1 MNRMVKDYRME
12 LEKRWGRLKR
22 RKERERYWM
31 RERDRKVWN
40 GIEKEELVLDDR
52 MESR

>member
-12 LEKRWGRLKR
+12 LEKRWGWLKW
-22 RKERERYWM
+22 RKKRERYLM

-40 GIEKEELVLDDR
+40 RERRACTG
-52 MESR
+52 